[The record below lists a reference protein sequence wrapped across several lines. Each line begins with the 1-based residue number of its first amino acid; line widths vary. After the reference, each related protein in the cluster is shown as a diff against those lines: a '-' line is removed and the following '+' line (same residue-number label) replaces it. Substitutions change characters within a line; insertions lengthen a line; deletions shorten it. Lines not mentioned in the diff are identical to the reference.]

1 MSKFDKYRTSS
12 KFDKYRSPKAVAKE
26 NSPSF
31 FDRVSQFGKGALSGF
46 MRSGLTEGADQFG
59 AGVMEV
65 APGVVAP
72 ILPESA
78 EFMAKSASRGLEA
91 LDAMKPRENDSLG
104 NILYKAGEF
113 GGATASMPLPTG
125 ASLNAAG
132 IAARGGSKSLLT
144 KFAKDV
150 GTGSSIGAGSGVMQE
165 AGVDPLYADLISSVA
180 TPTAIIKSKSLLNN
194 FTKPRQALA
203 KIPMKIMTK
212 YLTLSSSQ

>member
-1 MSKFDKYRTSS
+1 
-12 KFDKYRSPKAVAKE
+12 
-26 NSPSF
+26 
-31 FDRVSQFGKGALSGF
+31 

-91 LDAMKPRENDSLG
+91 LDAMKPCENDSLG

-113 GGATASMPLPTG
+113 GGATASLPLPTG

-132 IAARGGSKSLLT
+132 SAIQGG
-144 KFAKDV
+144 V
-150 GTGSSIGAGSGVMQE
+150 VN
-165 AGVDPLYADLISSVA
+165 LY
-180 TPTAIIKSKSLLNN
+180 
-194 FTKPRQALA
+194 
-203 KIPMKIMTK
+203 
-212 YLTLSSSQ
+212 